1 MTNVWGKVTSH
12 ITSYHFSGKIFFLVS
27 QWSAGFFYISLSKIF
42 LLRFLY
48 IYILQPTLLTFRVTL
63 K

>member
-48 IYILQPTLLTFRVTL
+48 IYIL
-63 K
+63 